1 MKKFL
6 KYFLSILVLIIGL
19 VLIFNGQIKDYM
31 VKQLSQQSMTA
42 LTKDQVR
49 QNSLKSAS
57 YDFSKVKPISAK
69 QVAKAS
75 VQKNAAMIGKI
86 VIPSVKLKLPIVKG
100 VDDNALATGA
110 GTMKPDEKMGEGNY
124 ALAGHYMTQKGAL
137 FSPIADSQIGDL
149 IYITDLKSVYTYKIM
164 LKQVISPKATWRID
178 DQNHQKL
185 ISLITCA
192 DGGANRWIVQGVL
205 VKARVANRATLAI
218 FD

>member
-1 MKKFL
+1 MKKIV
-6 KYFLSILVLIIGL
+6 KYCGTFIILL
-19 VLIFNGQIKDYM
+19 VALALIFNGQIKSFM
-31 VKQLSQQSMTA
+31 VRQLSQQSLSSLTA
-42 LTKDQVR
+42 KQVH
-49 QNSLKSAS
+49 QNNLKSAS
-57 YDFSKVKPISAK
+57 FDFSKVKSISVQ

-75 VQKNAAMIGKI
+75 VQKNAPMIGKI
-86 VIPSVKLKLPIVKG
+86 AIPSVNLQLPIVKG

-110 GTMKPDEKMGEGNY
+110 GTMKPDEKMGQGNY

-137 FSPIADSQIGDL
+137 FSPISNTQIGDL
-149 IYITDLKSVYTYKIM
+149 IYITDLSSVYTYKIT

-178 DQNHQKL
+178 DQGKQKM

-192 DGGANRWIVQGVL
+192 DGGANRWIVQGNL